1 MDAHNIVNFSLR
13 VISFM
18 HKILY
23 SNIIHGR
30 RIHDDIEDNLVRR
43 FD

>member
-1 MDAHNIVNFSLR
+1 LNLPLQT
-13 VISFM
+13 VII

-30 RIHDDIEDNLVRR
+30 CIHDDNLVRR
-43 FD
+43 FN